1 MHYIGFTVQP
11 RGRTRIVVN
20 AYIWSHEVVEYCA
33 SQNATLGLYL
43 MASLFKS
50 YVTVEH
56 SLNSAGRHRM
66 GNKLTT
72 KKLENEKKASSTKN
86 RFTTFFREEV

>member
-1 MHYIGFTVQP
+1 
-11 RGRTRIVVN
+11 
-20 AYIWSHEVVEYCA
+20 
-33 SQNATLGLYL
+33 

-66 GNKLTT
+66 GNNLST
-72 KKLENEKKASSTKN
+72 KKLEMGEKTSSTKN
-86 RFTTFFREEV
+86 RFTTFLTEEV